1 VSSTKLTGSEKRALL
16 LWVLAGVA
24 GVFFAHRYFFQ
35 AFPEASVDFKVTRPQ
50 ALTRAKAFAAG
61 LGENLDGYR
70 SAIEFSVDENEK
82 VYVERALGLQQA
94 NQFASSKINLW
105 YWNVRFY
112 KPLQE
117 EEYEVRVSPS
127 GQIVGYKHVVPEGR
141 PGTTLGRS
149 AAQTLAQDFL
159 TAKLGKE
166 AGDWTFLPEEANS
179 QKKPSRLDW
188 DFTWENKALKV
199 KDAPYRETIH
209 VTGDKPSGASEFLLV
224 PETWQRSYERLRS
237 GNNTLALVF
246 TVPYLGILVVA
257 VWVAILFTKNRQTT
271 WALAIKLGAI
281 AAAVLF
287 LQGLNDW
294 PLWGSSYDTKGAYS
308 GFLLMQVLRALG
320 IAVVTALTISL
331 VLPAAEPLYRQSQ
344 PGNLKFSKLLTW
356 RGIRSKEFF
365 SSAVVGICLA
375 AAHIGFVVVFYTIA
389 TRFGAWAP
397 QEVNYSDAVNTAF
410 PWISGVAIGLLA
422 SMNEEF
428 TFRLFAI
435 PLFTRFTRSRWI
447 AIIVPAFLW
456 GFLHSNYPQEP
467 AYIRGVEVGLIGIVA
482 GIVMLRYGILS
493 TLIWHYTVDASLVGL
508 FLIRSDNI
516 YFKVSG
522 VVVGLAAAAPL
533 LFSLASYLKR
543 GQFEAVEDLQNGADP
558 VPAPTF
564 ETTEEGPEGV
574 ATSGQ
579 PVAGELNVAEPV
591 PELAFESAEKYRR
604 EAVAS
609 SRYQPLSS
617 AAVGA
622 LTICVIFGGLAALKL
637 KQERIGDYL
646 KLSVNAGQA
655 AAVSD
660 DVLHKRS
667 VDSSSFKHAT
677 LFLDNSDPAAN
688 EFLRERIGAAGVNK
702 LYASQ
707 IPIGLWGTRY
717 FKDGDPEEYLV
728 VLKADGS
735 LHSVHHTIAE
745 NTAGASLTKEAAAA
759 LAEKYLKEEKKLDLS
774 GWSLVEP
781 KSEKRPKRIDH
792 TLTWQQSTPLDPGPS
807 GAGEAFA
814 RVELKVL
821 GDEVTGYRSYVK
833 IPEEWSRKQEEQ
845 GLSRTLYFVGTILA
859 LVALGTVMLIT
870 YFQHFRGD
878 DARSIPWKRISRW
891 GLWLLAAYALV
902 MVWGSVLPAYLVE
915 QYQTSIPLK
924 LAYLAYAI
932 GNVVFGAARYGAFIL
947 IFGLGWFYCRK
958 AFGEQRLP
966 SWLSMP
972 GIYYRDA
979 VLIGIGGVFALAGL
993 QSALGWIGVHYPVA
1007 HRFASAAFSPDV
1019 SAKLPVAAIVG
1030 AAISHALFY
1039 SALLAAIGGFI
1050 AAYVKPPALRI
1061 PAFFIGAATL
1071 VRDWGSTGDFVQQ
1084 YVFRCIFLAVVVFGV
1099 RWIVRL
1105 NLLGAFL
1112 VIFGTA
1118 MVSSAFALL
1127 QQTNSLYRAS
1137 AYAVL
1142 AILALV
1148 LAWPMIKW
1156 GTASPEMQA

>member
-1 VSSTKLTGSEKRALL
+1 MSSTKLTGSEKRALV
-16 LWVLAGVA
+16 LWVLAGIA
-24 GVFFAHRYFFQ
+24 GIFFAHRYFFQ

-50 ALTRAKAFAAG
+50 ALTRAKAFAAS
-61 LGENLDGYR
+61 LGENLDSYG

-82 VYVERALGLQQA
+82 VYLERELGLQQA
-94 NQFASSKINLW
+94 NQLASSKINLW

-127 GQIVGYKHVVPEGR
+127 GQIVGYKHVVPEAR
-141 PGTTLGRS
+141 PGVTLER
-149 AAQTLAQDFL
+149 AAAETLAQDFL
-159 TAKLGKE
+159 TAKLGKQ
-166 AGDWTFLPEEANS
+166 AGDWTYLAEEANS

-199 KDAPYRETIH
+199 KDAPYREKIH
-209 VTGDKPSGASEFLLV
+209 ITGDRPSGASEFMLV

-246 TVPYLGILVVA
+246 TVPYIGLLAVA
-257 VWVAILFTKNRQTT
+257 VWLAILFTKSGQTK
-271 WALAIKLGAI
+271 WALAVKLGAI
-281 AAAVLF
+281 AAAGLF

-294 PLWGSSYDTKGAYS
+294 PLWGSNYDTKEAYA
-308 GFLLMQVLRALG
+308 GFLLIQVLRALG
-320 IAVVTALTISL
+320 VAVVTALTISL

-344 PGNLKFSKLLTW
+344 PNNLRFSKLLTW

-365 SSAVVGICLA
+365 SSAVVGISLA
-375 AAHIGFVVVFYTIA
+375 AAHIGLVVVFYTVA
-389 TRFGAWAP
+389 THFGAWAP

-435 PLFTRFTRSRWI
+435 PFFMRISRSRWI

-508 FLIRSDNI
+508 FLVRSDNL
-516 YFKVSG
+516 YFKISG

-543 GQFEAVEDLQNGADP
+543 GQFEPVEDLQNAAEP
-558 VPAPTF
+558 VPALTF
-564 ETTEEGPEGV
+564 ETTDEERPQAL
-574 ATSGQ
+574 AT
-579 PVAGELNVAEPV
+579 V
-591 PELAFESAEKYRR
+591 
-604 EAVAS
+604 
-609 SRYQPLSS
+609 RYQPLTTATIGVLAICAVFGAA
-617 AAVGA
+617 AAV
-622 LTICVIFGGLAALKL
+622 KL
-637 KQERIGDYL
+637 KQEHIGDYL
-646 KLSVNAGQA
+646 KLSVDARQA
-655 AAVSD
+655 AALSD

-667 VDSSSFKHAT
+667 VDSSSYKHAT

-688 EFLRERIGAAGVNK
+688 EFLRERIGVAGVNK

-707 IPIGLWGTRY
+707 VPIGLWGTRY
-717 FKDGDPEEYLV
+717 FKDGDPEEYFV
-728 VLKADGS
+728 VLKPDGS

-745 NTAGASLTKEAAAA
+745 NAAGASLTKEAAAA

-792 TLTWQQSTPLDPGPS
+792 TLTWQQSTALDPGTS
-807 GAGEAFA
+807 KAGNAFA
-814 RVELKVL
+814 RIELKVL

-859 LVALGTVMLIT
+859 FVALGAAMFII
-870 YFQHFRGD
+870 YIKHFRGY
-878 DARSIPWKRISRW
+878 DARSIPWKRISGWAVWSLVGSALTMAFGDRI
-891 GLWLLAAYALV
+891 AAIFQ
-902 MVWGSVLPAYLVE
+902 
-915 QYQTSIPLK
+915 QYQTAVPLK
-924 LAYLAYAI
+924 MWYLITAI
-932 GNVVFGAARYGAFIL
+932 SFLLGGAFSFGALILVFGLA
-947 IFGLGWFYCRK
+947 WFYCRR
-958 AFGEQRLP
+958 AFGEERLP

-972 GIYYRDA
+972 GNYYRDA
-979 VLIGIGGVFALAGL
+979 VLIGIGGVFTLAGA
-993 QSALGWIGVHYPVA
+993 QSALGWIGAHYPVA
-1007 HRFASAAFSPDV
+1007 HRFASAAFSPDL
-1019 SAKLPVAAIVG
+1019 SAKLPAAAIVG

-1050 AAYVKPPALRI
+1050 AAYVKPLALRI
-1061 PAFFIGAATL
+1061 PLFFIGAATL

-1099 RWIVRL
+1099 SWLVRL
-1105 NLLGAFL
+1105 NLLGVFL
-1112 VIFGTA
+1112 VIFGSA

-1127 QQTNSLYRAS
+1127 QQTNSFYRGG
-1137 AYAVL
+1137 AYAIL
-1142 AILALV
+1142 AILGAV
-1148 LAWPMIKW
+1148 LAWPLIKW